1 MTAPTDLS
9 TRVAARSVDAVAW
22 FFMLLLLMGG
32 AYLLHGPVAQVCLNV
47 GTFTGALGT
56 LSALRAGHAVHGALH
71 DPDAVD
77 GALRPALRPLFAA
90 LLVLTVA
97 AAGITLTAALTR

>member
-9 TRVAARSVDAVAW
+9 TRVTMRSVDAAAW
-22 FFMLLLLMGG
+22 FVTLLLLMG
-32 AYLLHGPVAQVCLNV
+32 AAHLLHGQVAQVCLDI
-47 GTFTGALGT
+47 GMFTGALGT

-77 GALRPALRPLFAA
+77 GTLRPALRPLFAA

-97 AAGITLTAALTR
+97 AAALTLTAALTR